1 MATGISNANRT
12 IVAAGAALLAVPAQA
27 TGVLAGSLIE
37 NTATATYTAN
47 STTQTVDSN
56 TVTLKVDELLDVAT
70 ASQESG
76 PVAATTTAVLR
87 FKITNT
93 GNGGE
98 AFKLT
103 ANPAVSD
110 NAFNAVI
117 DGLAIDTNGNGVYD
131 AGVDTDLTNGANSAS
146 LPADG
151 PLNVLVRVTIPA
163 AAAPAA
169 TSKVEL
175 TATAV
180 TGSGT
185 AGTVFAGAGFN
196 GGDAVVGASTALQTA
211 QAILTVNRVTVALV
225 KTATVADPFGGAR
238 PVPSAIITYRI
249 VADVTGTGSVAGL
262 AVTDAIPT
270 GTTYQPGTLTLEGS
284 ALTDTADS
292 DSGQASAAGVAVQL
306 GTVAAGA
313 QRTVTFK
320 VKIN

>member
-1 MATGISNANRT
+1 MATGISRT
-12 IVAAGAALLAVPAQA
+12 HRSIIAATAALVAVPAQA
-27 TGVLAGSLIE
+27 GGVLAGSLIE
-37 NTATATYTAN
+37 NTARATYTSN

-56 TVTLKVDELLDVAT
+56 TVTLKVDELLDVAA

-98 AFKLT
+98 AFTLV
-103 ANPAVSD
+103 ANPSVSG
-110 NAFNAVI
+110 NAFDATI
-117 DGLAIDTNGNGVYD
+117 DGLAIDTNNNGIYD
-131 AGVDTDLTNGANSAS
+131 AGIDTDLTNGANTAS

-151 PLNVLVRVTIPA
+151 PLNVLVRVSIPA
-163 AAAPAA
+163 GAAPAA

-180 TGSGT
+180 TGSG
-185 AGTVFAGAGFN
+185 APGTVFAGAGLG
-196 GGDAVVGASTALQTA
+196 GGDAVVGTSTALQTA
-211 QAILTVNRVTVALV
+211 QATLTANRVTVALA
-225 KTATVADPFGGAR
+225 KSATVADPFGGAR
-238 PVPSAIITYRI
+238 PVPNAIVTYRI
-249 VADVTGTGSVAGL
+249 VANVTGTGSVSGL

-270 GTTYQPGTLTLEGS
+270 GTTYQPGTLTLEG
-284 ALTDTADS
+284 AAITDGADG
-292 DSGQASAAGVAVQL
+292 DAGQASAGGIAVQL
-306 GTVAAGA
+306 GTVGAGA

>member
-1 MATGISNANRT
+1 MATGVSYANRS

-27 TGVLAGSLIE
+27 GGVLAGSLIE
-37 NTATATYTAN
+37 NTASATYTSNA
-47 STTQTVDSN
+47 TLQTVDSN
-56 TVTLKVDELLDVAT
+56 TVTLKVDELLDVAAAT
-70 ASQESG
+70 QESG

-87 FKITNT
+87 YKITNT
-93 GNGGE
+93 GNGAE
-98 AFKLT
+98 AFTLT
-103 ANPAVSD
+103 ANPNVSG
-110 NAFNAVI
+110 NAFNAVV
-117 DGLAIDTNGNGVYD
+117 DGLAIDTNNNGVYD
-131 AGVDTDLTNGANSAS
+131 AGIDTDLTNGANTAS

-163 AAAPAA
+163 GAAPAA

-180 TGSGT
+180 TGSGA
-185 AGTVFAGAGFN
+185 AGTVFAGAGLG

-211 QAILTVNRVTVALV
+211 QATLSVNRVTVALAKSAV
-225 KTATVADPFGGAR
+225 VADPFGGTR
-238 PVPSAIITYRI
+238 PVPNAIITYRI

-262 AVTDAIPT
+262 AVTDVIPT
-270 GTTYQPGTLTLEGS
+270 GTTYQPGTLTLGGA
-284 ALTDTADS
+284 ALTDGADT
-292 DSGQASAAGVAVQL
+292 DAGQASAAGIAVQL